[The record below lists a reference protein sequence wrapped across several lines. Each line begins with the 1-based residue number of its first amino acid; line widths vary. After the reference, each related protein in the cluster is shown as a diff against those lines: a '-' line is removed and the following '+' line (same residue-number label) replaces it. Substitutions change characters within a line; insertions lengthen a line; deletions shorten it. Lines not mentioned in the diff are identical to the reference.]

1 MSLDIFLLS
10 GYGVFVWPAF
20 IFTFI
25 SCFIL
30 FIKTSKDLQKQ
41 EKEFL
46 AEYGELADIK
56 KASTKQEKLAKEV
69 LSGSSV

>member
-1 MSLDIFLLS
+1 MNLDFLMLG
-10 GYGVFVWPAF
+10 GYGLFVWPAF

-46 AEYGELADIK
+46 AEYGELAYIK
-56 KASTKQEKLAKEV
+56 KASTRQEKLAKEV
-69 LSGSSV
+69 LSGSSI